1 MLIKEPGIMYKL
13 LLLLLALVGLPT
25 QAKLV
30 VNFPQAD
37 PAPPHHHYY
46 RQVLELALEKS
57 GEPFTLNPVPLNES
71 QFRIAQMLFRGN
83 PVNLAWM
90 GTSSEYEQK
99 LLPVRV
105 PLMRGLSGFR
115 VLIINRSRQP
125 EFSQVQSLADLAA
138 FTGVQG
144 IGWSDIEV
152 LKGAGLN
159 ISAARRTTILDML
172 NRDQHV
178 DYYPRSPVEAFGELA
193 AQGQDYP
200 QLMVEPRLLLH
211 YPFAVYFFVSP
222 EAPRLAEALTRGL
235 ERAYSDGSF
244 MALFERHPLIRDSL
258 RQLQAEQR
266 LRLELANPDLTE
278 ATRRLPDH
286 YWHPGARP

>member
-1 MLIKEPGIMYKL
+1 MNKM
-13 LLLLLALVGLPT
+13 LLLLLALFSLPA
-25 QAKLV
+25 QARLA
-30 VNFPQAD
+30 VNIPQ
-37 PAPPHHHYY
+37 PEQAPPHHDYY
-46 RQVLELALEKS
+46 RQVLTLALEKS
-57 GEPFTLNPVPLNES
+57 GEPFTINPVPLNES
-71 QFRIAQMLFRGN
+71 QFRIAQMLFRGT

-115 VLIINRSRQP
+115 VLIINQSRQQ
-125 EFSQVQSLADLAA
+125 EFSLVQSLAELAA

-159 ISAARRTTILDML
+159 ISAARRVTILDML
-172 NRDQHV
+172 NRNQHV

-200 QLMVEPRLLLH
+200 QLMIEPRLLLH

-222 EAPRLAEALTRGL
+222 EAPRLAEALQRGL

-244 MALFERHPLIRDSL
+244 MALFERHPLIRTSL
-258 RQLQAEQR
+258 QQLQLEQR
-266 LRLELANPDLTE
+266 LRLELVNPDLTE
-278 ATRRLPDH
+278 ATRALPDH